1 SIHDVIPFVL
11 DGYRASPAMRAY
23 LGLMSRTVRKARRV
37 IAPSESAAD
46 DIARVLGV
54 DREHIRV
61 IPEARGIEL
70 ALLGDDAAADAV
82 RQRWG
87 IAGRYLFNI
96 GGFDRRKNLPLLIEA
111 FAAAMPSL
119 PDDARL
125 VIAGAAHTGNPR
137 VFPPLEPLIR
147 RFGLEN
153 R

>member
-1 SIHDVIPFVL
+1 E
-11 DGYRASPAMRAY
+11 
-23 LGLMSRTVRKARRV
+23 
-37 IAPSESAAD
+37 APSID
-46 DIARVLGV
+46 
-54 DREHIRV
+54 
-61 IPEARGIEL
+61 L
-70 ALLGDDAAADAV
+70 APSGDDAAAEAV

-125 VIAGAAHTGNPR
+125 VIAGAAYTGNPR

-153 R
+153 RILLTGRVTDDERRALYQAAYAYVTPSM